1 MTRQQIIKKLVQF
14 LIASPTPFHAVKFM
28 TDLLDSAGYT
38 ELVEADKWRLKKG
51 GRYYLTRGGSS
62 LIVFR
67 LGKKDDPVEGLK
79 IVGAHT
85 DSPALKI
92 KANPLIQFK
101 KYLKLGVEVYG
112 SPILNTWFD
121 RDLSIAGRIAYTDIN
136 QKAGTTLIDFK
147 RPVAV
152 IPNLPIHLTSVKST
166 QEKINRQT
174 EILPILMQF
183 DPQKKT
189 ETQAFQ
195 KILLAEVQKDQPKL
209 KIKSVDDFDLCL
221 YGTQHPATIGYNNEF
236 LCAGKLDNLVSCFSG
251 LSALIDSNGE
261 KTSMLVCNDHEE
273 VGSNSYTGAAGPLL
287 KSVLER
293 VLKNREDYFR
303 ALSRSILVS
312 VDNAHGV
319 HPNYPL
325 RFDENHG
332 PILNKGLVLKINAN
346 QRYATNAETGSFF
359 RRVCRAAKVP
369 VQEFV
374 NRSDLNCGSTIGPI
388 TSTNLGIK
396 TLDVGVP
403 TFAMHSIRETCGCN
417 DIRLLHTAL
426 VSLFNSGV

>member
-1 MTRQQIIKKLVQF
+1 MTKQQIIKKLHQF
-14 LIASPTPFHAVKFM
+14 LIASPTPFHAVKYM
-28 TDLLDSAGYT
+28 TDLLDSCGYT
-38 ELVEADKWRLKKG
+38 ELAEADKWHLKKG
-51 GRYYLTRGGSS
+51 GGYYLTRGESS
-62 LIVFR
+62 LIAFR
-67 LGKKDDPVEGLK
+67 LGKKDNPVEGVR
-79 IVGAHT
+79 IAGAHT
-85 DSPALKI
+85 DSPVLKI
-92 KANPLIQFK
+92 KSNPLLK
-101 KYLKLGVEVYG
+101 YKNYLKLGVEVYG
-112 SPILNTWFD
+112 APILSTWFD

-152 IPNLPIHLTSVKST
+152 IPNLPIHLTPAKNA

-174 EILPILMQF
+174 EIPPLLMQF
-183 DPQKKT
+183 DSKKKT
-189 ETQAFQ
+189 AAQTFQ
-195 KILLAEVQKDQPKL
+195 KILLVEIQKNRPKL
-209 KIKSVDDFDLCL
+209 EIKSVDDFDLSL
-221 YGTQHPATIGYNNEF
+221 YDTQHPTTVGYNNEF

-251 LSALIDSNGE
+251 LLALIDSNGE

-293 VLKNREDYFR
+293 ILKNREDYFR
-303 ALSRSILVS
+303 ALSGSILVS

-325 RFDENHG
+325 RYDENHG
-332 PILNKGLVLKINAN
+332 AILNQGPVIKINAN

-359 RRVCRAAKVP
+359 RRICRTAKVP
-369 VQEFV
+369 LQEFV

-396 TLDVGVP
+396 TLDIGVP
-403 TFAMHSIRETCGCN
+403 TFAMHSIRETCGCH
-417 DIRLLHTAL
+417 DIKLLHTAL
-426 VSLFNSGV
+426 LSLFNSNV

>member
-1 MTRQQIIKKLVQF
+1 MTKQQIIKKLIQF

-28 TDLLDSAGYT
+28 TDLLDSCGYK
-38 ELVEADKWRLKKG
+38 ELAEADKWHLKKG
-51 GRYYLTRGGSS
+51 GSYYLTRGGSS
-62 LIVFR
+62 LVAFR
-67 LGKKDDPVEGLK
+67 LGKKDNPVEGLR
-79 IVGAHT
+79 VAGAHT
-85 DSPALKI
+85 DSPVLKI
-92 KANPLIQFK
+92 KSNPLIQFK
-101 KYLKLGVEVYG
+101 NYLKLGVEVYG

-136 QKAGTTLIDFK
+136 QNASSTLIDFK

-152 IPNLPIHLTSVKST
+152 IPNLPIHLTPAKNT

-174 EILPILMQF
+174 EMPPLLMQF
-183 DPQKKT
+183 ESQKNKD
-189 ETQAFQ
+189 TQTFQ
-195 KILLAEVQKDQPKL
+195 KILLGEAQKSRPKI
-209 KIKSVDDFDLCL
+209 KIKSIEDFDLNL
-221 YGTQHPATIGYNNEF
+221 YDTQHPSTVGFNNEF

-251 LSALIDSNGE
+251 LLALIDSNGE
-261 KTSMLVCNDHEE
+261 KTCLLVCNDHEE

-325 RFDENHG
+325 RYDENHG

-359 RRVCRAAKVP
+359 RRICRTAKVP

-396 TLDVGVP
+396 TLDIGVP
-403 TFAMHSIRETCGCN
+403 TFAMHSIRETCGCH
-417 DIRLLHTAL
+417 DIQLLHTAL
-426 VSLFNSGV
+426 LSLFNSTV

>member
-1 MTRQQIIKKLVQF
+1 MTKQQIIKKLNQF
-14 LIASPTPFHAVKFM
+14 LIASPTPFHAVKYM
-28 TDLLDSAGYT
+28 TDLLDSCGYT
-38 ELVEADKWRLKKG
+38 ELTEADKWRLKKG
-51 GRYYLTRGGSS
+51 GSYYLTRGGSS
-62 LIVFR
+62 LIAFR
-67 LGKKDDPVEGLK
+67 LATKDNPVEGLR
-79 IVGAHT
+79 IAGAHT
-85 DSPALKI
+85 DSPVLKI
-92 KANPLIQFK
+92 KSNPLIKFK
-101 KYLKLGVEVYG
+101 NYLKLGVEVYG

-147 RPVAV
+147 RPIAV
-152 IPNLPIHLTSVKST
+152 IPNLPIHLTPAKSA

-174 EILPILMQF
+174 EIPPLLMQF
-183 DPQKKT
+183 ESPKNKDAQT
-189 ETQAFQ
+189 FE
-195 KILLAEVQKDQPKL
+195 KILLAEVQNSQPKL

-221 YGTQHPATIGYNNEF
+221 YDTQHPTTVGYNNEF

-251 LSALIDSNGE
+251 LLALIDSNGE
-261 KTSMLVCNDHEE
+261 KTSVLVCNDHEE

-293 VLKNREDYFR
+293 VLKNREDYYR

-325 RFDENHG
+325 RYDENHG
-332 PILNKGLVLKINAN
+332 PILNRGPVLKINAN

-359 RRVCRAAKVP
+359 RRICRTAKVP

-374 NRSDLNCGSTIGPI
+374 NRSDLNCGTTIGPI

-396 TLDVGVP
+396 TLDIGVP
-403 TFAMHSIRETCGCN
+403 TFAMHSIRETCGCH

-426 VSLFNSGV
+426 LSLFNSTI